1 MIFNVSESIELLS
14 LEEGDSLTIL
24 NLVESS
30 RAQLGKYLY
39 WVDSVLDEVSA
50 HKYIAE
56 RLHSGLPGSRWFKIK
71 FNTQVCGVFAIKS
84 ISINSGVAE
93 IGYWLSHAVHGNGI
107 MTKII
112 ARLSSFLLE
121 STDAKII
128 EFRCLEKNIA
138 SISVAKKSG
147 AELVGS
153 IPNYMNAGNENQD
166 LHIYQL
172 QLQA

>member
-1 MIFNVSESIELLS
+1 MKLNITENIELLS

-30 RAQLGKYLY
+30 RPQLGKYLY

-56 RLHSGLPGSRWFKIK
+56 RLHSGLSGSRWFKIK
-71 FNTQVCGVFAIKS
+71 FNTQVCGVFGIKS
-84 ISINSGVAE
+84 ISDESGIAE
-93 IGYWLSHAVHGNGI
+93 VGYWLTHAVHGNGI
-107 MTKII
+107 IVNVI
-112 ARLSSFLLE
+112 SQLSSFLLE
-121 STDAKII
+121 RTDAKII

-147 AELVGS
+147 AKLVDS
-153 IPNYMNAGNENQD
+153 IPNYVNTGSESQE

-172 QLQA
+172 LL